1 MLGVNYWFTRVQLFL
16 SWDGMGWDGMGWD
29 GMGWD
34 EMGWDGM
41 GFKKWARMVP
51 TGRVKNRF
59 IDHHSSKK
67 L

>member
-1 MLGVNYWFTRVQLFL
+1 MLGVNYWSTRVQLFL

-51 TGRVKNRF
+51 TGRVKN
-59 IDHHSSKK
+59 
-67 L
+67 